1 MDIEMILTRQL
12 ASCLAMPVFIV
23 NPAGDLIYYN
33 EHAEVVLGKR
43 FEDTGPL
50 AVGVWST
57 LFQPMDEHGNALG
70 PDGLPLVIALTQ
82 QRPAHKKIC
91 IQGLDGVARCIEVTA
106 FPVISQTRRMVG
118 AVALFWED
126 MPTATVS

>member
-1 MDIEMILTRQL
+1 MDIELILTRQL

-23 NPAGDLIYYN
+23 NPAGDLIFYN
-33 EHAEVVLGKR
+33 EHAEAVLGRR

-57 LFQPMDEHGNALG
+57 LFQPMDENGSPLG

-82 QRPAHKKIC
+82 QRPAHRKIC
-91 IQGLDGVARCIEVTA
+91 IQGLDGVSRCIEVTA

-126 MPTATVS
+126 KAAACAS